1 MILLVDGAFFYMPKG
16 TNYLISA
23 RLPRVLVEFIDR
35 EIEDDQ
41 FLNRSDWV
49 QCACREYMRIRQ
61 EQRRRD
67 TESGPLGGG
76 GSNNS

>member
-1 MILLVDGAFFYMPKG
+1 MILSVYGVFRDMPKG

-23 RLPRVLVEFIDR
+23 RLPKAVVDFMDL
-35 EIEDDQ
+35 EIKENV
-41 FLNRSDWV
+41 FLCRSDWV

-67 TESGPLGGG
+67 TDSGPQGGG
-76 GSNNS
+76 GFSNS